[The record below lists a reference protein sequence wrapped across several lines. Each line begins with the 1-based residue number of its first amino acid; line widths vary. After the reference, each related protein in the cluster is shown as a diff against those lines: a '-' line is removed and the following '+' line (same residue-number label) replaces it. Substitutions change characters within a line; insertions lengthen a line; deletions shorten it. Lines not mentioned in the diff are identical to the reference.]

1 MNPPFEELKYAAI
14 ALAKNN
20 KIDGEADIQYN
31 YNLAMI
37 AYKQNFISKIPFFNN
52 LIKKPEIPE
61 NYKNN
66 INLFDV
72 SEWDI
77 EAIKDFTAI
86 LQNEMAIQ
94 KSDNSK
100 DNDPFFPAY
109 LGDNTGVTIHTGG
122 LWELERK
129 LEQLE
134 RDKETLENDS
144 YYNKENKKG
153 FFRYTQEQYKKDLNN
168 INDEI
173 EKTKEEIN
181 LIKEKSNEIL
191 NKRLNEMSEKGGKSR
206 TKQHYRNKSNKR
218 KSRKSR
224 KSKKSKRKSI
234 KK

>member
-1 MNPPFEELKYAAI
+1 MNPPFEVLENAAKV
-14 ALAKNN
+14 LAINN
-20 KIDGEADIQYN
+20 KIYGEADIQYN

-37 AYKQNFISKIPFFNN
+37 AYKQNFFSKIFSKIPFFNN

-94 KSDNSK
+94 KSNNSK
-100 DNDPFFPAY
+100 DNDPFFSAD
-109 LGDNTGVTIHTGG
+109 LGVNTDFSIHTGG
-122 LWELERK
+122 MWELESK
-129 LEQLE
+129 LKQLE
-134 RDKETLENDS
+134 RDKQTLENDS
-144 YYNKENKKG
+144 YYDKENEKSII
-153 FFRYTQEQYKKDLNN
+153 FRYTQEQYKKDLNN

-173 EKTKEEIN
+173 EKTKKEIN
-181 LIKEKSNEIL
+181 LIKEKSNE
-191 NKRLNEMSEKGGKSR
+191 RLIERLKKMSFNEMPGKGGKSR

-218 KSRKSR
+218 KS
-224 KSKKSKRKSI
+224 KK
-234 KK
+234 